1 MTNKQQPRWRPI
13 SELPLIASLIDG
25 TLANTEEQYQTF
37 SEIKNKPHVLDDA
50 IVERTIKLYRAQL
63 NDHCLFEEQIR
74 LWSDSELTS
83 RQRQEVERLS
93 AGLVKLKEKSEA
105 ILKLMDTIKDR
116 TIDKILAKDDI
127 KIAIDVL
134 SGKLKL

>member
-1 MTNKQQPRWRPI
+1 
-13 SELPLIASLIDG
+13 
-25 TLANTEEQYQTF
+25 
-37 SEIKNKPHVLDDA
+37 
-50 IVERTIKLYRAQL
+50 
-63 NDHCLFEEQIR
+63 
-74 LWSDSELTS
+74 LTS